1 MERNWS
7 QTVPGGIRWSLG
19 ATHFNIASGPTLPLE
34 AKIEGVAAGDSLLVH
49 DAGGATT
56 LVTVTSIASGPQTLA
71 GLTDTVTV
79 LTVTPNLP
87 AIADRRQ
94 VTVYELVGPRIPFW
108 GYAYPER
115 LTGGSLYLP
124 GRRFA
129 DGTIEVGRTILR
141 NAYQPGVR
149 LAVDDVPPRR
159 TLLVGDAA
167 NDPVAATIEA
177 TASRWE
183 M

>member
-1 MERNWS
+1 MSLVAASDGLRPLLDIAGPDVDVS
-7 QTVPGGIRWSLG
+7 DTTVPGGIRWSLD
-19 ATHFNIASGPTLPLE
+19 ATHFNLAAGPTLPLE

-94 VTVYELVGPRIPFW
+94 VTVYELVGPQIPFW

-115 LTGGSLYLP
+115 LTGLFTRDLP
-124 GRRFA
+124 PEVQA
-129 DGTIEVGRTILR
+129 PGTWMHDALEVRDDWESRLLR
-141 NAYQPGVR
+141 S
-149 LAVDDVPPRR
+149 
-159 TLLVGDAA
+159 AA
-167 NDPVAATIEA
+167 WSPLG
-177 TASRWE
+177 
-183 M
+183 